1 MFRSLYAPTR
11 SSAFISPGKF
21 RLQLRNRTNAQLAES
36 FREWL
41 VCLRY
46 SKPSREAYGR
56 VMRAFLKF
64 CGRRKFASMTPTDI
78 SGFLIS
84 ESRRSLAQD
93 IAHRYIF
100 ALRCFFD
107 FLCLGGVVRQVAPRH
122 IFIRAQPRRIPK
134 ALSEAAIKR
143 LIRSATNS
151 RDRALFEICYATGCR
166 SGELINMRVEDIE
179 FRKRTVR
186 VSGKGGT
193 RIVCFG
199 DPAARALKQYL
210 GNRNCGYVFLTR
222 APSVQRGSVTK
233 YSYGWT
239 GSWYDYSSGTAVRRR
254 ISLGPASMSH
264 HEAWKRFRERIP
276 KPDAK
281 HLRVK
286 SHRLTRSAICHIFRL
301 AAHRAGLG
309 RVVSHMLRHSFA
321 THMMDNGADVR
332 AVQELLG
339 HRSLNTTQDYIYSPS
354 KFAMA
359 DYRRCHPRSR

>member
-21 RLQLRNRTNAQLAES
+21 RLNLHNRTNAQLADR

-41 VCLRY
+41 ICLRY
-46 SKPSREAYGR
+46 SKSSRDAYGR
-56 VMRAFLKF
+56 VMGAFLKF
-64 CGRRKFASMTPTDI
+64 CGRKKFASITPTDI
-78 SGFLIS
+78 SNFLIE
-84 ESRRSLAQD
+84 ESRRSLAED

-107 FLCLGGVVRQVAPRH
+107 FLCLGGIVRQVAPRH

-143 LIRSATNS
+143 LIECATNS

-186 VSGKGGT
+186 VTGKGGT
-193 RIVCFG
+193 RLVCFG
-199 DPAARALKQYL
+199 EPAARALKQYL
-210 GNRNCGYVFLTR
+210 SRRNHGYVFLTR
-222 APSVQRGSVTK
+222 EPSVQRGSVTR
-233 YSYGWT
+233 YSFGWT
-239 GSWYDYSSGTAVRRR
+239 GSWDDYSTGSAVRRR
-254 ISLGPASMSH
+254 ISLGPAAMSRL
-264 HEAWKRFRERIP
+264 EAWKRFRERIP

-281 HLRVK
+281 HRRVK
-286 SHRLTRSAICHIFRL
+286 AHRLTRSGICHIFRL

-354 KFAMA
+354 TFAMKA
-359 DYRRCHPRSR
+359 FQRCHPRSK